1 MKVKTCRPHLKVCLW
16 HVQDKKGKGKAIE
29 EQDVARDSKVGLDV
43 LLELLGKTLCKRS
56 AAHLEAALSTIEV

>member
-1 MKVKTCRPHLKVCLW
+1 M
-16 HVQDKKGKGKAIE
+16 QDKKGKGKAIE